1 MESRK
6 IHYSNND
13 ITIVWQPD
21 LCIHSGV
28 CVKSLPNVYQPKE
41 KSWIKI
47 ENAST
52 LELKEQ
58 IKKCPSEALSFI
70 EKRNN
75 SL

>member
-13 ITIVWQPD
+13 ITILWQPD

-58 IKKCPSEALSFI
+58 IKKCPSGALSYI
-70 EKRNN
+70 VKRNN

>member
-1 MESRK
+1 MELRK

-58 IKKCPSEALSFI
+58 IKKCPSAALSFI